1 MKIEHDGLI
10 YAELV
15 QFDYYKNL
23 PVTGT
28 SWFGKETEPLQGSVM
43 KYDKDKVFRTHRHKL
58 NPRIINYTQEAFI
71 VITGKLKVEIFESVI
86 EPVQKLSDDGL
97 FFYKTNQETTGKL
110 GQLIAESGDI
120 IFVWRGFHKISILE
134 DKTVAYEIKAGSFTS
149 VQQDK
154 EFSDL

>member
-1 MKIEHDGLI
+1 MKIEYNGRI

-15 QFDYYKNL
+15 EFDSYKNL
-23 PVTGT
+23 SVTGT

-43 KYDKDKVFRTHRHKL
+43 NYDKGKTFKTHKHKL

-71 VITGKLKVEIFESVI
+71 VIQGSLQVDIFE
-86 EPVQKLSDDGL
+86 EPSFPQDPMVNCG
-97 FFYKTNQETTGKL
+97 T
-110 GQLIAESGDI
+110 LIAKAGDI

-149 VQQDK
+149 VQEDK